1 MADHEARIGG
11 AGLSENTQIKTNV
24 KTLLWVSIGLFS
36 ALISIFTI
44 FYFDMRAKDNATNDR
59 LDEVVIEIK
68 EDVETTVEKE
78 LRIFEER
85 QLKIKDDIGYIRG
98 DIRVILDRT
107 SNHTPASNF
116 TINDHISPP
125 ADTGPPADA
134 IPGADSTNNLPGQ

>member
-11 AGLSENTQIKTNV
+11 TGLSENTQIKTNV

-44 FYFDMRAKDNATNDR
+44 FYFDMRAKDSATNDR

-68 EDVETTVEKE
+68 EDVENTVEKE

-116 TINDHISPP
+116 TINDPITPP
-125 ADTGPPADA
+125 SATGPPADA
-134 IPGADSTNNLPGQ
+134 APSEIPPE